1 MRSMTGYG
9 SGLAAL
15 GEGQVVVDMRAV
27 NHRFLDVHVHLP
39 SRAHGQMPTVERI
52 VRSRLQRG
60 RVDVTARFEG
70 QTLPQP
76 MLDIDRARAVFRE
89 LAALRDE
96 LSPKESLPLT
106 VLSSVP
112 DLFVVRREI
121 DDEALGQALEQ
132 AAQAACES
140 LIAMRDKEGEALGS
154 ELGDRLSEL
163 RSIIRS
169 LEVAVPEMVEGRR
182 ARLRDRLNAMLAG
195 IDLELQPSRLEQ
207 EIALLADRSDITE
220 ELVRLESHRTQ
231 MLELIANSG
240 LPVGKRIDFLLQE
253 MAREANT
260 IGSKVQDRA
269 VTPQVVALK
278 ACIEQMREQAQNVL

>member
-70 QTLPQP
+70 QTLPEP
-76 MLDIDRARAVFRE
+76 MLDIDRARVVFRE